1 MKNPRELQT
10 IANILGGVPILGV
23 LPGSAA
29 DRAGLRYGDIVTR
42 VNGLPT
48 TTFNEFLTAHDR
60 SGGSLSLE
68 VFRDGEKVSFEM
80 SVPNRRRH
88 EAEHRT
94 EEDSSPSV
102 RARIARRMTPDS
114 AANQKLS

>member
-42 VNGLPT
+42 VNGIPT
-48 TTFNEFLTAHDR
+48 TNFNEFLSAHDR
-60 SGGSLSLE
+60 STSALSLE
-68 VFRDGEKVSFEM
+68 IFRNGEKLCFEM
-80 SVPNRRRH
+80 ALPVRH
-88 EAEHRT
+88 KHEDR
-94 EEDSSPSV
+94 DSSSSMRTRV
-102 RARIARRMTPDS
+102 ARRVAAD
-114 AANQKLS
+114 AVANQKLS

>member
-42 VNGLPT
+42 VNGIAT
-48 TTFNEFLTAHDR
+48 TTFNDFLSAHDR
-60 SGGSLSLE
+60 SGGVLALE
-68 VFRDGEKVSFEM
+68 VFRNGERIAFEM
-80 SVPNRRRH
+80 VVPSRARR
-88 EAEHRT
+88 EEHDMTPSART
-94 EEDSSPSV
+94 
-102 RARIARRMTPDS
+102 RIARRLTAES
-114 AANQKLS
+114 IQKLS

>member
-29 DRAGLRYGDIVTR
+29 ELAGLRYGDIVTR
-42 VNGLPT
+42 VNGAPT
-48 TTFNEFLTAHDR
+48 TTFNEFLSAHDR
-60 SGGSLSLE
+60 STNALSLE
-68 VFRDGEKVSFEM
+68 IFRNGEKLCFEM
-80 SVPNRRRH
+80 ALPRRH
-88 EAEHRT
+88 KQ
-94 EEDSSPSV
+94 EERDSSSSMRTRV
-102 RARIARRMTPDS
+102 ARRVAAEA

>member
-42 VNGLPT
+42 VNGIAT
-48 TTFNEFLTAHDR
+48 TTFNDFLSAHDR
-60 SGGSLSLE
+60 SGGVLAGLA
-68 VFRDGEKVSFEM
+68 VDCAKTGDAM
-80 SVPNRRRH
+80 SVTP
-88 EAEHRT
+88 
-94 EEDSSPSV
+94 
-102 RARIARRMTPDS
+102 RMVAPR
-114 AANQKLS
+114 

>member
-29 DRAGLRYGDIVTR
+29 ERAGLRYGDIVTR

-48 TTFNEFLTAHDR
+48 TTFNEFLSAHDR
-60 SGGSLSLE
+60 SVGPLSLE
-68 VFRDGEKVSFEM
+68 VFRNGEKLTFQM
-80 SVPNRRRH
+80 ALRRR
-88 EAEHRT
+88 RS
-94 EEDSSPSV
+94 EDNDPSPTM
-102 RARIARRMTPDS
+102 RARVAQRVAAES
-114 AANQKLS
+114 ASN